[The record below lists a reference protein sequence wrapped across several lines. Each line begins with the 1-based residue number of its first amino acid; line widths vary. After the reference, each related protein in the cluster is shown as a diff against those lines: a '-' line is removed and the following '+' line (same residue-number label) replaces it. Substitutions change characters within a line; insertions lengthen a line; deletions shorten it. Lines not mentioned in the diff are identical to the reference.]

1 MKKGMTKVSILYPN
15 GTGKTFDMD
24 YYVNKHMP
32 LVAALLGDVLKTST
46 IEKGLGGGAPGSE
59 APYACMGN
67 MYFNSVKDFGK
78 AYGPHA
84 AKIMGDLPN
93 FTNIEPIVQISEVIA

>member
-1 MKKGMTKVSILYPN
+1 MTKGMIKVSVLYPN
-15 GTGKTFDMD
+15 EEGKTFDMK
-24 YYVNKHMP
+24 YYVNNHMP
-32 LVAALLGDVLKTST
+32 LVAELLGDILKKFT
-46 IEKGLGGGAPGSE
+46 IEKGLGGAAPGST

-84 AKIMGDLPN
+84 DRIMGDLPN
-93 FTNIEPIVQISEVIA
+93 FTNINPVVQISEVMS